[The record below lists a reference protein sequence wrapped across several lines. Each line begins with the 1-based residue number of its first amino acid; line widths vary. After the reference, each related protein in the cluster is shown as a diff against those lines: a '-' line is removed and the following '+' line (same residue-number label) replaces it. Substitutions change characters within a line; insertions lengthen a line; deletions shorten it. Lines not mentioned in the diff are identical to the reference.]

1 MDLFSTCLYCDLP
14 VNPNTGLH
22 CEACY
27 AEEYGF
33 LEDSFIGDILNL
45 LPQNWVREFSA
56 VQALEVFTL
65 DDYIDMTYNLMSK
78 ENIQSIAKLCIINSH
93 LDYPGD
99 SPYEILNMLRFKG
112 AKFNGEMY
120 ELARSNECIDSE
132 RILNLFCD
140 LPVTRIQRA
149 WLRHRQWRR
158 NRAVQII
165 LPKVQEWLYRPG
177 GLMMKKFEKHFNEL
191 ATTQY

>member
-1 MDLFSTCLYCDLP
+1 MDLFSTCLNCNLLI
-14 VNPNTGLH
+14 NPNTEFI
-22 CEACY
+22 CEACRNR
-27 AEEYGF
+27 EYDFVRNTFVGDF
-33 LEDSFIGDILNL
+33 LDL
-45 LPQNWVREFSA
+45 LPQNWVRGFRA
-56 VQALEVFTL
+56 LQALEVYTL
-65 DDYIDMTYNLMSK
+65 DDYIVMTYNLMSK
-78 ENIQSIAKLCIINSH
+78 ENIQSIAKLCIINS
-93 LDYPGD
+93 DRYIGD

-112 AKFNGEMY
+112 VKFNGELY

-149 WLRHRQWRR
+149 WLRHRQRRR

-165 LPKVQEWLYRPG
+165 QPKVQEWLYRPG
-177 GLMMKKFEKHFNEL
+177 GPIMKKIEKHFNEL